1 VFKAPPLLQGH
12 LGLVLSTVFLSSESH
27 EVALSGAQTGSVSG
41 EAAAAQ
47 AGVLR
52 GQETL
57 LSVWSV
63 TSPDSPELWLL
74 VSHKRPVFLKGVH
87 ENQRGRRGSAWEP
100 HLPQNKPP
108 PTQINSLGW
117 VWLDD

>member
-1 VFKAPPLLQGH
+1 MERRKQSIRWEFEKYRQLLKEKELPCQQA
-12 LGLVLSTVFLSSESH
+12 E
-27 EVALSGAQTGSVSG
+27 E

>member
-1 VFKAPPLLQGH
+1 MFKAPPLLQSH

-27 EVALSGAQTGSVSG
+27 EVALSGAQIGSVSG

-52 GQETL
+52 GQEML
-57 LSVWSV
+57 FSIWSV

-74 VSHKRPVFLKGVH
+74 VSHKRPVFLKGV
-87 ENQRGRRGSAWEP
+87 QKQGGRRGIIWEP
-100 HLPQNKPP
+100 HLPQNKSPL
-108 PTQINSLGW
+108 TG
-117 VWLDD
+117 

>member
-1 VFKAPPLLQGH
+1 MFKAPPLLQSH

-27 EVALSGAQTGSVSG
+27 EVALSGAQIGSVSG

-52 GQETL
+52 GQEIECYITRQ
-57 LSVWSV
+57 SRTVATGQSQ
-63 TSPDSPELWLL
+63 TSCIP
-74 VSHKRPVFLKGVH
+74 
-87 ENQRGRRGSAWEP
+87 QRGSKTRGQERYHMGASLTPE
-100 HLPQNKPP
+100 
-108 PTQINSLGW
+108 QITPDRLTVLKAPSLGW